1 MHIEYLGNFQRYG
14 LLSVY
19 ELQNAGLPSNI
30 YMSLQTESD
39 VSVPITPLCT
49 VNQMSNED
57 FAAALPEPTLQV
69 YKSFTINKYRVY
81 TDKTID
87 DAIIYAHYGLIRAG
101 GVQFTLVDMV
111 ASDKSDYLYMLD
123 FYAIDIPNAFIVA
136 KDVLQPYSLVQPL
149 SFDMANY
156 VNGHRESLEVTK
168 NTNAYAKLL
177 TKMSLVGNDLTIA
190 CQDAAGVS
198 AATHIARVLNIAEE
212 SVVIT
217 CKVQVIGIDN
227 AGNKVFNYEIIAAN
241 GDYGDSPMHVI
252 LPGLPDKAVAAQVS
266 IDYIAS
272 LQTIGETLHLYDK
285 MILTDEQVVML
296 HPLSAIDVSNG
307 FATLFRLFDG
317 DGAPL
322 ANAVLNINGV
332 NYTSDINGLI
342 SLNLMPGSYPYS
354 LTYNGVTKYATLTV
368 GMSMTV
374 QIVFNVVQL
383 DMQVHVVGTDD
394 CPLTGMEITVDGST
408 TMTTDANGNI
418 TLRSLQG
425 RIFTLSAELGQIVHQ
440 KQLANNG
447 ATQILRIYNSFDDE
461 VVLEDVLS

>member
-19 ELQNAGLPSNI
+19 ELQNAGLPSTI
-30 YMSLQTESD
+30 YMSLHTDSD
-39 VSVPITPLCT
+39 VQVPITPLCS

-57 FAAALPEPTLQV
+57 FAAALPVPSVQV

-81 TDKTID
+81 TDTAID
-87 DAIIYAHYGLIRAG
+87 DCIIYAHYGLIRAG
-101 GVQFTLVDMV
+101 GVQFALIDMV
-111 ASDKSDYLYMLD
+111 ASDKSEYLYMLD
-123 FYAIDIPNAFIVA
+123 FYAIDIPNAVIVA
-136 KDVLQPYSLVQPL
+136 KDALQQYNLVQPL

-156 VNGHRESLEVTK
+156 VNGHRESLQVTK

-177 TKMSLVGNDLTIA
+177 TKMSLVGNDLTVT

-198 AATHIARVLNIAEE
+198 AATHIARVLGIAEE
-212 SVVIT
+212 SIVIT
-217 CKVQVIGIDN
+217 CKVQVRGIDN
-227 AGNKVFNYEIIAAN
+227 AGNNVFNYELIAAN
-241 GDYGDSPMHVI
+241 ADYGDAAMHII
-252 LPGLPDKAVAAQVS
+252 LPALSSNAVAAQVS
-266 IDYIAS
+266 IDYILN

-285 MILTDEQVVML
+285 IILTDEQVVML
-296 HPLSAIDVSNG
+296 HPLTAIDVSNG
-307 FATLFRLFDG
+307 FATLFRLLDG

-322 ANAVLNINGV
+322 ANATLNINGV

-354 LTYNGVTKYATLTV
+354 LTYNGATKYATLTV

-374 QIVFNVVQL
+374 QIIFDVKQV
-383 DMQVHVVGTDD
+383 DMQVHVVGTNDF
-394 CPLTGMEITVDGST
+394 PLTGMEIVVDGNT
-408 TMTTDANGNI
+408 RMTTDANGDI

-425 RIFTLSAELGQIVHQ
+425 RIFTLNAELGQIIHQ
-440 KQLANNG
+440 KQMANNG
-447 ATQILRIYNSFDDE
+447 ATQILRIYNSFDDQ